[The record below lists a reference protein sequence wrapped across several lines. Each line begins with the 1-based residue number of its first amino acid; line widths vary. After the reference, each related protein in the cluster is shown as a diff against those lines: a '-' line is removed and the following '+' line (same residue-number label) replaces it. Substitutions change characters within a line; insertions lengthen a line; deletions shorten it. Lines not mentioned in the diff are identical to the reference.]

1 MSPPET
7 LPNRQQSLAAFQRAQ
22 RLMPGGVN
30 SPARAFGAVGGSP
43 IFIESAEGAHLR
55 DIDGNRYL
63 DYIGSWGP
71 LILGHRHPEVIAALE
86 KALRHGTSFGA
97 PTAGESELAERIVSA
112 VARIEKVRL
121 VNSGTEATMSAIR
134 LARGFTRR
142 ERIVKFA
149 GNYHGHVDSLL
160 VAAGSSAA
168 TLGVPDSPGVTAGTT
183 QDTFVLDYNDV
194 DGLERVFEEQGDKIA
209 GVIFEPIVGNMG
221 VVCPSEA
228 FCEALGRLTQRSGA
242 LLICDEVM
250 SGFRV
255 AYGGAQEL
263 LGLRPDLTTLG
274 KIVGGGLPVGAY
286 GGRAEIMDCILP
298 AGDVFQAGT
307 LSGNPLATAAGC
319 ATLKILQEQPPYA
332 RLEKLSARLATG
344 LCQAAEAA
352 GVPHT
357 LARVGSMMTLFFG
370 SSPITDWPSA
380 SRCDT
385 DRYAR
390 YFWGMMDRG
399 IYLPCSQYEALFVS
413 AAHTEDDID
422 ETIAAAHGV
431 LSKLA

>member
-1 MSPPET
+1 
-7 LPNRQQSLAAFQRAQ
+7 
-22 RLMPGGVN
+22 
-30 SPARAFGAVGGSP
+30 
-43 IFIESAEGAHLR
+43 
-55 DIDGNRYL
+55 
-63 DYIGSWGP
+63 
-71 LILGHRHPEVIAALE
+71 
-86 KALRHGTSFGA
+86 
-97 PTAGESELAERIVSA
+97 
-112 VARIEKVRL
+112 
-121 VNSGTEATMSAIR
+121 
-134 LARGFTRR
+134 
-142 ERIVKFA
+142 
-149 GNYHGHVDSLL
+149 
-160 VAAGSSAA
+160 
-168 TLGVPDSPGVTAGTT
+168 
-183 QDTFVLDYNDV
+183 
-194 DGLERVFEEQGDKIA
+194 
-209 GVIFEPIVGNMG
+209 
-221 VVCPSEA
+221 
-228 FCEALGRLTQRSGA
+228 
-242 LLICDEVM
+242 
-250 SGFRV
+250 
-255 AYGGAQEL
+255 
-263 LGLRPDLTTLG
+263 
-274 KIVGGGLPVGAY
+274 
-286 GGRAEIMDCILP
+286 MDCILP